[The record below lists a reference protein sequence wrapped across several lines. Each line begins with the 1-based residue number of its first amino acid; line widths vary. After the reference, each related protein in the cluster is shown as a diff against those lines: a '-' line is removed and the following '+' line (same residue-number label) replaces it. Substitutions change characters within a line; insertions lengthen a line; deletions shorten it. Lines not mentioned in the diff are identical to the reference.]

1 MRSIKEIIFK
11 NCPYYFFNDMI
22 NINIFNPILLDT
34 DKISFKSTDAV
45 IYNTIYITI
54 KSINHVKIDIE
65 IVFILFLIM

>member
-1 MRSIKEIIFK
+1 
-11 NCPYYFFNDMI
+11 MI

-54 KSINHVKIDIE
+54 KRINHVKIDIE